1 MLSILLIL
9 LPTYMPKRNLLEERP
24 ASIASGCVDRFKKR
38 MKCPSLANIKKVRTD
53 VRWSVEEAP
62 VLPYLYIPQRTSTVV
77 KNMPIEEV
85 TARIEYCE
93 QSLCLAAAYDSL
105 NAKVTF
111 SLNDTTFTVQIFS
124 YEKEDSKICFIVELL
139 RIKGPMAVFHN
150 VAISVL
156 NAVRE
161 DNASYRRASD
171 QEQLENLQKKINLLQ
186 L

>member
-1 MLSILLIL
+1 
-9 LPTYMPKRNLLEERP
+9 MPKRNLLEERP

-38 MKCPSLANIKKVRTD
+38 MKCPSLVNIKKVRTD
-53 VRWSVEEAP
+53 VRWPVKEAP
-62 VLPYLYIPQRTSTVV
+62 ILPYLYIPQRTSTVV
-77 KNMPIEEV
+77 KNMSIEDI

-93 QSLCLAAAYDSL
+93 QSLCLVGDYDSL

-124 YEKEDSKICFIVELL
+124 SYEKEDSKICFIVELL
-139 RIKGPMAVFHN
+139 RIKGPLAVFHN

-161 DNASYRRASD
+161 DNASYHSASD